1 MAPQVKLLANG
12 IKAVLTAQRGS
23 KPGLLQVFDK
33 DNCMIAHRE
42 VLSKVN
48 KQGERTLEKLTLRD
62 NKYMDQQIEYLE
74 TTTRKDGSWSSSRT
88 VDIYGDCYINYNDI
102 KSGKK
107 SVDYYKEVIEGQHL
121 DVHQCMMVGNDVK
134 EDGAIQTLGVPLFL
148 VEDYML
154 NHDNLEINCKWKGSS
169 LDFLK
174 FVEEL
179 PEVK

>member
-107 SVDYYKEVIEGQHL
+107 SVDYYKEESPFGKSYGYCRNFPLLKSTRTTTTKAEEIDSTLSLMLNQWFKPGYIERETPRPL
-121 DVHQCMMVGNDVK
+121 LTPAK
-134 EDGAIQTLGVPLFL
+134 EKMLFL
-148 VEDYML
+148 DA
-154 NHDNLEINCKWKGSS
+154 
-169 LDFLK
+169 
-174 FVEEL
+174 
-179 PEVK
+179 